1 MDGGQVSYLDT
12 KESLMQAGDVENML
26 FKVMKTLI
34 PSLDGVLAT
43 AMPTWHKT
51 ESFEKRQL

>member
-43 AMPTWHKT
+43 AMST
-51 ESFEKRQL
+51 